1 MTATSAPP
9 ASSARS
15 HAFEPIIATP
25 QAHRSESGSLG
36 TAHYSAVAIMEEHL
50 PKWWGTEEG
59 NRASDGHASNG
70 DF

>member
-25 QAHRSESGSLG
+25 QAHRSESESLG
-36 TAHYSAVAIMEEHL
+36 TAVAIIMMGEHL

>member
-15 HAFEPIIATP
+15 HAFDPIIATP
-25 QAHRSESGSLG
+25 QAHRSESESLG
-36 TAHYSAVAIMEEHL
+36 TAVAIMGEHL

>member
-25 QAHRSESGSLG
+25 QAHRSESESLG
-36 TAHYSAVAIMEEHL
+36 TAVAIMGEHL
-50 PKWWGTEEG
+50 RPKWWGTEEG